1 MLYSITYVDNE
12 YSDYANNTKI
22 ELMQRDSLA
31 KYHAKEKYVSVRWIL
46 AAKKGW
52 NLRLNQ

>member
-46 AAKKGW
+46 AAK
-52 NLRLNQ
+52 RLEP